1 MMLRTSHLI
10 GLLVLAS
17 LSAATYADPPGRVGR
32 ISEVQGAVTFR
43 LASYSDTQAMLNWPI
58 TSDNE
63 LLTDRGARA
72 EFRIGATAIR
82 LDSDS
87 DLAILQLDDNH
98 VRLRLQHGSIQLHLR
113 GARLARDIELDTP
126 QGRLLFSEG
135 SNVRIESRDDSGVTV
150 MNVATGA
157 VSFDGGITRFT
168 VNAGRR
174 AEVDASGLRVL
185 ESRDNFRDDEF
196 DAWNTLR
203 DRQDA
208 QTTTSRYVSS
218 EMTGYEVLD
227 SYGVWRTT
235 SAYGPLWSPTVIPAG
250 WAPYRDGRW
259 TWIAPWGWT
268 WIDNAPWAY
277 APSHYGRWVFH
288 EQRWCWTP
296 GGALAQPVWA
306 PALVGWIGGA
316 GWQAAASSGPAIGW
330 FPLAP
335 REVYVPAYQATPRY
349 VQQLNNAALNNGAL
363 PSQIYTGNGQRAALY
378 QNQQVRN
385 AVTTLPSYQFGT
397 SKTVIVAPSTLPA
410 HQAQRMSTRSTAAT
424 PSVAPAALTR
434 PLTASTSPTLSAPP
448 PRAPATQT
456 HSQALISP
464 VTRSDRASGQIVVA
478 PPVLPAPSH
487 AVSNAPLAIQSQA
500 VLVQRQPSQA
510 TTAVSPASR
519 REAESTQVPLEQRRS
534 ARLGG
539 SNPPDSA
546 VSREG
551 FGRGL
556 LQR

>member
-1 MMLRTSHLI
+1 MLLRVLRFI

-17 LSAATYADPPGRVGR
+17 TSAATYADPPGRVGR

-43 LASYSDTQAMLNWPI
+43 LASYSDTQAVLNWPV

-63 LLTDRGARA
+63 LLTDRSARA
-72 EFRIGATAIR
+72 EFRVGATAIG
-82 LDSDS
+82 LDSES

-98 VRLRLQHGSIQLHLR
+98 VRLRLQRGSIQLHLR

-126 QGRLLFSEG
+126 QGHLLFSEG

-150 MNVATGA
+150 INVASGA
-157 VSFDGGITRFT
+157 VSFDGGMTRFT

-174 AEVDASGLRVL
+174 AEVDGSGLRVL

-196 DAWNTLR
+196 DAWNKLR
-203 DRQDA
+203 ERQE
-208 QTTTSRYVSS
+208 TSTTSRYVSS

-235 SAYGPLWSPTVIPAG
+235 PAYGPLWSPTVIPAG

-268 WIDNAPWAY
+268 WVDNAPWGY

-306 PALVGWIGGA
+306 PALVGWVGNA
-316 GWQAAASSGPAIGW
+316 GWQANSRSGPAIGW

-349 VQQLNNAALNNGAL
+349 VQQLNSTVINNAAL
-363 PSQIYTGNGQRAALY
+363 PSQSYAGTGQRAALY
-378 QNQQVRN
+378 QNQQVRD
-385 AVTTLPSYQFGT
+385 AVTVLPSYQFGT
-397 SKTVIVAPSTLPA
+397 SKTVVVAPSTPRA
-410 HQAQRMSTRSTAAT
+410 SQAQLVGNPTNTVT
-424 PSVAPAALTR
+424 PSVSPSSMFRPSAVPGSPAL
-434 PLTASTSPTLSAPP
+434 STPA
-448 PRAPATQT
+448 RAPAMQSPTR
-456 HSQALISP
+456 SQALVAP
-464 VTRSDRASGQIVVA
+464 LMRTDRANAPVVA
-478 PPVLPAPSH
+478 
-487 AVSNAPLAIQSQA
+487 APLATQGQPI
-500 VLVQRQPSQA
+500 LVQRPPSQA
-510 TTAVSPASR
+510 NIAVSPASR
-519 REAESTQVPLEQRRS
+519 QEAQFNQVLPEQRRS
-534 ARLGG
+534 TRIGG
-539 SNPPDSA
+539 INPSDNA